1 MDMLCDIF
9 LWVFDATIGASLVA
23 LMVIATKKIFHHR
36 ISARLHHALWLIVL
50 IRLLFPFLPNSP
62 VSIFNIWQVGVDSI
76 KNAVS
81 PHSPVAND
89 ASQKEIEQN
98 SKQTNSPQNNKTNQ
112 PENQKLLDPSLS
124 HQIKIDPDPVEN
136 NHILGVKIA
145 AIVWLVGCFSL
156 LGFMCAY
163 MLRTRSRMSSLKIE
177 TDPQVISILDDC
189 RKRFGI
195 TKPIPIYSGSYRKSP
210 HISGVIH
217 PWIYCPEEIC
227 KESNASALTHVFS
240 HELAHYKRKDIA
252 WNLLSLL
259 ALAIH
264 WMNPF
269 VWLCVKQMKA
279 DRELACDA
287 YVLNVLSED
296 ESVPYGMTIIQFLQR
311 FSANRQQLH
320 LLHFN
325 EANNKNQLIRRIQM
339 IKSFKAGSY
348 KLSVAAVLCVA
359 LMSSVTLTNA
369 AVKVGSTAQPVAS
382 DKANAGQEARFLF
395 DSDERTYDR
404 LSKGIQTT
412 GFDFKVPDVLAMDYE
427 FRGMYIDQKKLRT
440 NKETHVQIEFRKR
453 GPSSKYVRFSAR
465 SGLKGLEAAYKIIVD
480 EQKKGYGEQKIAKQ
494 NLNVQGLAVMKVT
507 FNSEH
512 SGEENNINYVYYLWQ
527 DNGIQYNIS
536 SFASDPQEDIVKMIS
551 NVKYPDQAMKER
563 YVGNSTYVLGLYDT
577 EDVQHGSKAIGFTPK
592 FPLELPG
599 QFKGTAADI
608 SSKVNFSMPANEED
622 YKTMYLGI
630 YYDVAEKNKR
640 LSGENRISF
649 DQIKDTNIYEDM
661 KKDGNVAFHLGM
673 DDKHIVKVNMLKIA
687 GNEVFKTEKYK
698 RFGEASKP
706 EDPTLISYF
715 WRENDVCFKV
725 TFTDEVSNEEE
736 IVSYLM
742 SQKAV
747 DFQNLK

>member
-1 MDMLCDIF
+1 MNMLCDIF

-23 LMVIATKKIFHHR
+23 FMVIAIKKFFHHR

-50 IRLLFPFLPNSP
+50 IRLLFPFLPDSP
-62 VSIFNIWQVGVDSI
+62 VSIFNIWQLGVDSI
-76 KNAVS
+76 KNAVP

-98 SKQTNSPQNNKTNQ
+98 SKQTNSPQNDKTKQ
-112 PENQKLLDPSLS
+112 PENQKLLDPSIS
-124 HQIKIDPDPVEN
+124 HPIKIDPDPIEDT
-136 NHILGVKIA
+136 HTLGVKIA
-145 AIVWLVGCFSL
+145 AIVWLIGCISL

-163 MLRTRSRMSSLKIE
+163 LLRTRSRMSSLKVV

-195 TKPIPIYSGSYRKSP
+195 TKPIPIFSGSDRKSP
-210 HISGVIH
+210 HISGLIH

-227 KESNASALTHVFS
+227 KESNTSALTHVFS

-252 WNLLSLL
+252 WNLLGLL

-269 VWLCVKQMKA
+269 IWMCVKQMKS

-287 YVLNVLSED
+287 YVLNVLGED

-311 FSANRQQLH
+311 FSTKRQPLH
-320 LLHFN
+320 LLPFT

-369 AVKVGSTAQPVAS
+369 AVKVESTVKPVAS
-382 DKANAGQEARFLF
+382 DQANTEQEARLLF

-404 LSKGIQTT
+404 LSKGMQTT
-412 GFDFKVPDVLAMDYE
+412 GFAFKVPDVLAMDYE
-427 FRGMYIDQKKLRT
+427 FRGMYIDQRKLRT
-440 NKETHVQIEFRKR
+440 NKETHVQIEFR
-453 GPSSKYVRFSAR
+453 GPSSNDVSFSAS
-465 SGLKGLEAAYKIIVD
+465 SGLHGLEAAYKIIVD
-480 EQKKGYGEQKIAKQ
+480 EQIKGDEEQKIQEQ
-494 NLNVQGLAVMKVT
+494 NLNVQGLDVMKVT
-507 FNSEH
+507 FLSPKNH
-512 SGEENNINYVYYLWQ
+512 INYVYYLWQ
-527 DNGIQYNIS
+527 DNGIQYNIG

-551 NVKYPDQAMKER
+551 NVKYPDQTMKER
-563 YVGNSTYVLGLYDT
+563 YVGYSSYVMGLHDT

-599 QFKGTAADI
+599 QFKATAADI

-622 YKTMYLGI
+622 YKTLFLGI
-630 YYDVAEKNKR
+630 NYDVAEKNKR
-640 LSGENRISF
+640 LKWEDRISF
-649 DQIKDTNIYEDM
+649 DQIKDTKIYEDM
-661 KKDGNVAFHLGM
+661 KKNGNVAFHYAM
-673 DDKHIVKVNMLKIA
+673 DEAYKVKVNMLKIA

-698 RFGEASKP
+698 RFGESSKA

>member
-1 MDMLCDIF
+1 MLCDIF

-23 LMVIATKKIFHHR
+23 FMVIAIKKIFHHR

-50 IRLLFPFLPNSP
+50 IRLLFPFLPNSS
-62 VSIFNIWQVGVDSI
+62 VSIFNIWQLGVDSI

-89 ASQKEIEQN
+89 ASQKEREQN
-98 SKQTNSPQNNKTNQ
+98 SKQINSPQNDKTKQ
-112 PENQKLLDPSLS
+112 PENQKLLDPSIS
-124 HQIKIDPDPVEN
+124 HPIKIDPDPVEDT
-136 NHILGVKIA
+136 HTLGVKIA
-145 AIVWLVGCFSL
+145 AIVWLIGCISL

-163 MLRTRSRMSSLKIE
+163 LLRTRSRMSSLKIV
-177 TDPQVISILDDC
+177 TNPQVISIMEDC

-210 HISGVIH
+210 HISGLIH

-227 KESNASALTHVFS
+227 KESNASTLTHVFS

-252 WNLLSLL
+252 WNLLGLL

-269 VWLCVKQMKA
+269 IWMCVKQMKA

-287 YVLNVLSED
+287 YVLNVLGEA

-311 FSANRQQLH
+311 FSTKRQPLH
-320 LLHFN
+320 LLPFT
-325 EANNKNQLIRRIQM
+325 EANNKNQMIRRIQM

-348 KLSVAAVLCVA
+348 RLSVAAVLCVA

-369 AVKVGSTAQPVAS
+369 AVKVESTVKPVAS
-382 DKANAGQEARFLF
+382 DQANTEQGAKFLF

-412 GFDFKVPDVLAMDYE
+412 GFAFKVPDVLAMDYE

-440 NKETHVQIEFRKR
+440 NKETHVYIEFLQK
-453 GPSSKYVRFSAR
+453 GPSSKDVRFSAS
-465 SGLKGLEAAYKIIVD
+465 SGLNGLEAAYKIIVD
-480 EQKKGYGEQKIAKQ
+480 EQTKGYGEQKIEKQ
-494 NLNVQGLAVMKVT
+494 NLNVQGLDVMKVT
-507 FNSEH
+507 FI
-512 SGEENNINYVYYLWQ
+512 GEDNDINYVYYLWQ
-527 DNGIQYNIS
+527 ENGIQYSLS
-536 SFASDPQEDIVKMIS
+536 SFASDPQENIVKMIS

-563 YVGNSTYVLGLYDT
+563 YIGYYGYVMGLYDT

-599 QFKGTAADI
+599 QFKGTAAEI
-608 SSKVNFSMPANEED
+608 SSKINFSMPANEED
-622 YKTMYLGI
+622 YNTLFLGI
-630 YYDVAEKNKR
+630 NYDVAEKNKR
-640 LSGENRISF
+640 LKGENRISF
-649 DQIKDTNIYEDM
+649 DQIKDTKIYEDM
-661 KKDGNVAFHLGM
+661 KLNGNVAFYYAM
-673 DDKHIVKVNMLKIA
+673 DEAYKVKVNMLKIA

-698 RFGEASKP
+698 RYGESSKA

>member
-1 MDMLCDIF
+1 MLCDIF

-23 LMVIATKKIFHHR
+23 FMVIAIKKIFQHR

-50 IRLLFPFLPNSP
+50 IRLLFPFLPNSS
-62 VSIFNIWQVGVDSI
+62 VSIFNIWQLGVDSI

-81 PHSPVAND
+81 PYSPVAND
-89 ASQKEIEQN
+89 ASQKEREQN
-98 SKQTNSPQNNKTNQ
+98 SKQINSPQNDKTKQ
-112 PENQKLLDPSLS
+112 PENQKLLDPSIT
-124 HQIKIDPDPVEN
+124 QPIKIDPDPVED
-136 NHILGVKIA
+136 NHTLGVKIA
-145 AIVWLVGCFSL
+145 AIVWLIGCISL

-163 MLRTRSRMSSLKIE
+163 QLRTRSRMRSLKIV
-177 TDPQVISILDDC
+177 TDPQVISIMDDC

-210 HISGVIH
+210 HIAGLIH

-227 KESNASALTHVFS
+227 KESNASALTHAFS

-252 WNLLSLL
+252 WNLLGLL

-269 VWLCVKQMKA
+269 IWMCVKQMKA

-287 YVLNVLSED
+287 YVLNILGEA

-311 FSANRQQLH
+311 FSTNRQQLH
-320 LLHFN
+320 LLPFT
-325 EANNKNQLIRRIQM
+325 EANNRNQMIRRIQM
-339 IKSFKAGSY
+339 IKSFKTGSY

-369 AVKVGSTAQPVAS
+369 AVKVESTVKPVAS
-382 DKANAGQEARFLF
+382 DQATAEQEARFLF

-412 GFDFKVPDVLAMDYE
+412 GFAFKVPDVLAMDYE
-427 FRGMYIDQKKLRT
+427 FKGMYINQKKLRT
-440 NKETHVQIEFRKR
+440 NKETHVQIEFGKKA
-453 GPSSKYVRFSAR
+453 PSSKYVDFSAI
-465 SGLKGLEAAYKIIVD
+465 SGLNGLGAAYKIIVD
-480 EQKKGYGEQKIAKQ
+480 EQKNRYGEQEIEEQ
-494 NLNVQGLAVMKVT
+494 NLNVQGLDVMKVT
-507 FNSEH
+507 FISDK
-512 SGEENNINYVYYLWQ
+512 NNIDYVYYLWQ
-527 DNGIQYNIS
+527 EKGIQYNIS

-551 NVKYPDQAMKER
+551 NVKYPDQTMKER
-563 YVGNSTYVLGLYDT
+563 YVGYSSYVMGLHDT

-599 QFKGTAADI
+599 QFKATAADI

-622 YKTMYLGI
+622 YKTLFLGI
-630 YYDVAEKNKR
+630 NYDVAEKNKR
-640 LSGENRISF
+640 LKWENRISF
-649 DQIKDTNIYEDM
+649 DQIKDTKIYEDM
-661 KKDGNVAFHLGM
+661 KKNGNVAFYYAM
-673 DDKHIVKVNMLKIA
+673 DEAYKVKVHMLKIA

-698 RFGEASKP
+698 RFGESSKA

-725 TFTDEVSNEEE
+725 TFTDGVSNEEE

-742 SQKAV
+742 NQKAV

>member
-1 MDMLCDIF
+1 MLCEIF

-23 LMVIATKKIFHHR
+23 FMVIAIKKIFHHR

-50 IRLLFPFLPNSP
+50 IRLLFPFLPNSS
-62 VSIFNIWQVGVDSI
+62 VSIFNIWQLGVDSI

-81 PHSPVAND
+81 PHSPIAND
-89 ASQKEIEQN
+89 ASQKEREQN
-98 SKQTNSPQNNKTNQ
+98 SKQINSPQNDKTKQ
-112 PENQKLLDPSLS
+112 PENQKLLDPSIS
-124 HQIKIDPDPVEN
+124 HPIKIDPDPVEDT
-136 NHILGVKIA
+136 HTLGVKIA
-145 AIVWLVGCFSL
+145 AIVWLIGCISL

-163 MLRTRSRMSSLKIE
+163 LLRTRSRMSSLKIV
-177 TDPQVISILDDC
+177 TNPQVISIMDDC

-210 HISGVIH
+210 HIAGLIH
-217 PWIYCPEEIC
+217 PWIYFPEEIC

-252 WNLLSLL
+252 WNLLGLL

-269 VWLCVKQMKA
+269 IWMCVKQMKA

-287 YVLNVLSED
+287 YVLNVLGEA

-311 FSANRQQLH
+311 FSTNRQQLH
-320 LLHFN
+320 LLPFT
-325 EANNKNQLIRRIQM
+325 EANNKNQMIRRIQM

-369 AVKVGSTAQPVAS
+369 AVKVESTVKPVTS
-382 DKANAGQEARFLF
+382 DQANTEQEARLLF

-404 LSKGIQTT
+404 FSKGIQTT
-412 GFDFKVPDVLAMDYE
+412 GFAFKVPDVLAMDYE

-440 NKETHVQIEFRKR
+440 NKETHVYIEFLQK
-453 GPSSKYVRFSAR
+453 GPSSKDVRFSAS
-465 SGLKGLEAAYKIIVD
+465 SGLNGLEAAYKIIVD
-480 EQKKGYGEQKIAKQ
+480 EQTKGYGEQKIEKQ
-494 NLNVQGLAVMKVT
+494 NLNVQGLDVMKVT
-507 FNSEH
+507 FI
-512 SGEENNINYVYYLWQ
+512 GEDNDINYVYYLWQ
-527 DNGIQYNIS
+527 ENGIQYSLS
-536 SFASDPQEDIVKMIS
+536 SFASDPQENIVKMIS

-563 YVGNSTYVLGLYDT
+563 YIGYYGYVMGLYDT

-608 SSKVNFSMPANEED
+608 SSKINFSMPANEED
-622 YKTMYLGI
+622 YKTLFLGI
-630 YYDVAEKNKR
+630 NYDVAEKNKR
-640 LSGENRISF
+640 LKGENRISF
-649 DQIKDTNIYEDM
+649 DQIKDTKIYEDM
-661 KKDGNVAFHLGM
+661 KKNGNVAFYYAM
-673 DDKHIVKVNMLKIA
+673 DEAYKVKVNMLKIA

-698 RFGEASKP
+698 RYGESSKA

-747 DFQNLK
+747 DFKNLK

>member
-1 MDMLCDIF
+1 MNMLCDIF

-23 LMVIATKKIFHHR
+23 FMVIAIKKIFHHR

-50 IRLLFPFLPNSP
+50 IRLLFPFLPNSS
-62 VSIFNIWQVGVDSI
+62 VSIFNIWQLGVDSI

-81 PHSPVAND
+81 PYSPVAND
-89 ASQKEIEQN
+89 ASQKEREQN
-98 SKQTNSPQNNKTNQ
+98 SKQINSPQNDKTKQ
-112 PENQKLLDPSLS
+112 PENQKLLDPSIS
-124 HQIKIDPDPVEN
+124 HPIKIDPDPVEDT
-136 NHILGVKIA
+136 HTLGVKIA
-145 AIVWLVGCFSL
+145 AIVWLIGCISL

-163 MLRTRSRMSSLKIE
+163 LLRTRRRMSSLKIV
-177 TDPQVISILDDC
+177 TDPQVISIMDDC

-210 HISGVIH
+210 HISGLIH

-252 WNLLSLL
+252 WNLLGLL

-269 VWLCVKQMKA
+269 IWMCVKQMKA

-287 YVLNVLSED
+287 YVLNVLGEA

-311 FSANRQQLH
+311 FSTNHQQLH
-320 LLHFN
+320 LLPFT
-325 EANNKNQLIRRIQM
+325 EANNKNQMIRRIQM

-369 AVKVGSTAQPVAS
+369 AVKVESTVKPVAS
-382 DKANAGQEARFLF
+382 DQATTEQEARFLF

-412 GFDFKVPDVLAMDYE
+412 GFSFKVPDVLAMDYE
-427 FRGMYIDQKKLRT
+427 FKGMYIDQKKLRT
-440 NKETHVQIEFRKR
+440 NKETHVYIEFSKKD
-453 GPSSKYVRFSAR
+453 PSSKVVRFSAS
-465 SGLKGLEAAYKIIVD
+465 SGLQGLEAAYKKIVD
-480 EQKKGYGEQKIAKQ
+480 EQKKGYGEQKIEKQ
-494 NLNVQGLAVMKVT
+494 NLKVQALDVMKVT
-507 FNSEH
+507 FI
-512 SGEENNINYVYYLWQ
+512 GADNNINSVYYLWQ
-527 DNGIQYNIS
+527 DNGIQYSLN
-536 SFASDPQEDIVKMIS
+536 SFASDLQEDIVKMIS

-563 YVGNSTYVLGLYDT
+563 YVGYSVYVMGLYDT

-608 SSKVNFSMPANEED
+608 SSKVNFSMPANEKD

-649 DQIKDTNIYEDM
+649 DQIKDTKIYEDM
-661 KKDGNVAFHLGM
+661 KKNGNVAFYQSM
-673 DDKHIVKVNMLKIA
+673 DEAYKVKVNMLKIA

-698 RFGEASKP
+698 RYGEASTAA
-706 EDPTLISYF
+706 DPTLISYF

-725 TFTDEVSNEEE
+725 TFTDGVSNEEE